1 MRGRSAVTDRR
12 CAVTPVHPSHHHHPC
27 THLGLLTTA
36 LLSSTLSRARQASRW
51 RGLRRSGP
59 TSTSTAVRS
68 RPRNGG
74 ELPAKPAPLTSFMLV
89 PPSSIYIVAS
99 RYRHQHPVLG
109 LCLSLHRMQLSL
121 PFSVFVFFLRV
132 RVALKLRSLRL
143 PSSFVSHRG
152 ISIQTNVLS
161 RREGKAFF
169 HDHVD
174 LYLPSH
180 AGERH
185 VSKSL
190 AGCGS
195 NAVDSL
201 RPEYAT

>member
-1 MRGRSAVTDRR
+1 MSNLMFTAGVGVGISGACGLPLVWRARKPLP
-12 CAVTPVHPSHHHHPC
+12 CALRWLAEPALGHEQCAPVH
-27 THLGLLTTA
+27 
-36 LLSSTLSRARQASRW
+36 
-51 RGLRRSGP
+51 
-59 TSTSTAVRS
+59 
-68 RPRNGG
+68 
-74 ELPAKPAPLTSFMLV
+74 
-89 PPSSIYIVAS
+89 
-99 RYRHQHPVLG
+99 RHQHPVLG

-143 PSSFVSHRG
+143 PSSFMSHRG